1 MMGLKTFHIFF
12 IVMCLLLGIGLG
24 VWGFGD
30 WRETH
35 EASSLVFCLGGIA
48 LAIGAVPYSF
58 WFVRKLK
65 KVSYP

>member
-1 MMGLKTFHIFF
+1 MSLKAFHVFF
-12 IVMCLLLGIGLG
+12 IAICLLLGIGLG

-35 EASSLVFCLGGIA
+35 DVSSLVWCLLGIA
-48 LAIGAVPYSF
+48 LAVASVPYSF

-65 KVSYP
+65 KVSYL